1 MIQKKLKILI
11 YLILVNI
18 FYFDNLYATKVDVF
32 CSTLSM
38 KWEWLKVDEKIY
50 SVEGK
55 WEKFLKKIDSNYYYE
70 IDYFK
75 INGGIHKIREI
86 ENLCI
91 KNFGNS
97 YILAQP
103 ATGFFSDWRVFGE
116 NSEILSTGY
125 LDTIVSCDN
134 CYPKRANFSDRIF
147 VISH

>member
-1 MIQKKLKILI
+1 MNQKKLKILL
-11 YLILVNI
+11 YLTLVNI
-18 FYFDNLYATKVDVF
+18 FYFNNLYATKVDVF

-38 KWEWLKVDEKIY
+38 KWEWLKIDDKIY

-55 WEKFLKKIDSNYYYE
+55 WEKFLKKIDSNYFYE

-86 ENLCI
+86 ESLCI

-103 ATGFFSDWRVFGE
+103 ATGFFSNWTVFGE
-116 NSEILSTGY
+116 NSEFLSTGFT
-125 LDTIVSCDN
+125 DTIVSCPK
-134 CYPKRANFSDRIF
+134 CYQKRANFSVRIF
-147 VISH
+147 INSY